1 MKKNSILKLSVVIM
15 LSLSFFTGFGTTS
28 EMLLNTQQVV
38 HAAVVEQ
45 KMPDLDKTVT
55 WSATAPSHDK
65 VHESV
70 DTPLHLKEAERLSGI
85 ETKRRKK

>member
-1 MKKNSILKLSVVIM
+1 MKKNSILKFSAAIM
-15 LSLSFFTGFGTTS
+15 LALSFFSGFGTTS

-45 KMPDLDKTVT
+45 KIPDSNKTVT
-55 WSATAPSHDK
+55 WSAAAPSHDK

-70 DTPLHLKEAERLSGI
+70 ETPLHLKEAERLSRL